1 MSFTMTPSYEE
12 DLKRALSSII
22 GFDRLNGRRIMVLGA
37 TGLIGSFMTDC
48 LTYAERGDAVIS
60 ICAVSRNTDKLCERF
75 GKEEAFLSFVEAD
88 VSDDS
93 ILKALD
99 AFAPDIVIHAASA
112 SYPAAFISKPAEI
125 MKSNISG
132 AANILEY
139 IKDKN
144 HARMVYVSSGEVL
157 SRVDHTG
164 ERACYP
170 VSKMAAETLCLSFV
184 REYGTDVVI
193 VRPCHTFGPYVT
205 ACDNHASAQFIR
217 MAANGEDIVLKSAGT
232 QRRTY
237 AYVADCASGIL
248 TAAAL
253 GEKGGVYDIA
263 TDETLS
269 IKEFAEAC
277 AEAAGTRVIA
287 GEVSGQDIR
296 ERTNI
301 DEQIMDYKGLSAIGW
316 RPTFHLKDA
325 IKRSVEQTRLIRKE
339 EHN

>member
-1 MSFTMTPSYEE
+1 MSFEMNSLFEK
-12 DLKRALSSII
+12 DIKQALSSVV
-22 GFDRLNGRRIMVLGA
+22 GLEGLNSRRLMILGA
-37 TGLIGSFMTDC
+37 TGLIGSFMTEC
-48 LTYAERGDAVIS
+48 LAYANRDGADIS
-60 ICAVSRNTDKLCERF
+60 VCAVSRSTERLRERF
-75 GKEEAFLSFVEAD
+75 GKEKGGLSFAEAD
-88 VSDDS
+88 VTDDS

-99 AFAPDIVIHAASA
+99 AFDPDIVIHAASA

-139 IKDKN
+139 IKDKS
-144 HARMVYVSSGEVL
+144 HVRMVYVSSGEVL
-157 SRVDHTG
+157 SHVDHTG

-170 VSKMAAETLCLSFV
+170 VSKMAAETLCLSFA
-184 REYGTDVVI
+184 REYGIDVVI
-193 VRPCHTFGPYVT
+193 ARPCHTFGAYVT
-205 ACDNHASAQFIR
+205 VGDNHASAQFIR
-217 MAANGEDIVLKSAGT
+217 MAVNGEDIVLKSAGA

-248 TAAAL
+248 TVAAS
-253 GEKGGVYDIA
+253 GERGRIYDIA
-263 TDETLS
+263 TDEALS
-269 IKEFAEAC
+269 IREFAEAC

>member
-1 MSFTMTPSYEE
+1 MNYEMNSLYKE
-12 DLKRALSSII
+12 DLKRALSSAV
-22 GFDRLNGRRIMVLGA
+22 GLDRLKGKRLMILGA

-48 LTYAERGDAVIS
+48 LLYADRDGAGITV
-60 ICAVSRNTDKLCERF
+60 CAVSRNRDRLRERF
-75 GKEEAFLSFVEAD
+75 GQEDGSLVFAEAD
-88 VSDDS
+88 VSDED
-93 ILKALD
+93 IVKALD
-99 AFAPDIVIHAASA
+99 AFDPDIVIHAASA
-112 SYPAAFISKPAEI
+112 SYPSAFISKPAEI

-132 AANILEY
+132 ADNILEY
-139 IKDKN
+139 IKDQN
-144 HARMVYVSSGEVL
+144 HTRMVYVSSGEVL

-170 VSKMAAETLCLSFV
+170 VSKMAAETLCLSYM

-205 ACDNHASAQFIR
+205 ASDNHASAQFIR

-232 QRRTY
+232 QKRTY

-248 TAAAL
+248 SAAAL
-253 GEKGGVYDIA
+253 GDKGGIYDIA

-269 IKEFAEAC
+269 IKEFAEFC

-287 GEVSGQDIR
+287 GEASGQDIR

-301 DEQIMDYKGLSAIGW
+301 DEQIMDYKGLSDIGW
-316 RPTFHLKDA
+316 KPTFHLKDA

>member
-1 MSFTMTPSYEE
+1 MSFEMNSLYAE
-12 DLKRALSSII
+12 DIKRALSSVV
-22 GFDRLNGRRIMVLGA
+22 GLDRLNDKRLMILGA
-37 TGLIGSFMTDC
+37 TGLIGSFITDC
-48 LTYAERGDAVIS
+48 LLYADRDDAGITV
-60 ICAVSRNTDKLCERF
+60 CAVSRSMDRLRERF
-75 GKEEAFLSFVEAD
+75 GKEERCLNFAEAD
-88 VSDDS
+88 VSDES
-93 ILKALD
+93 IGTALD
-99 AFAPDIVIHAASA
+99 AFVPDIVIHVASA

-144 HARMVYVSSGEVL
+144 HTRMVYVSSGEVL

-170 VSKMAAETLCLSFV
+170 VSKMAAETLCLSYM

-193 VRPCHTFGPYVT
+193 ARPCHTFGPYVT
-205 ACDNHASAQFIR
+205 ASDNHASAQFIR

-248 TAAAL
+248 STAAL
-253 GEKGGVYDIA
+253 GDKGGIYDIA

-269 IKEFAEAC
+269 IKEFAETC
-277 AEAAGTRVIA
+277 AETAGTRVIT
-287 GEVSGQDIR
+287 GEASGQDIR

-301 DEQIMDYKGLSAIGW
+301 DEQIMDYKGLADIGW
-316 RPTFHLKDA
+316 KPVFPLKDA
-325 IKRSVEQTRLIRKE
+325 IKRSVAQTKLIRKE
-339 EHN
+339 ERN

>member
-1 MSFTMTPSYEE
+1 MSFKKTPLYEE
-12 DLKRALSSII
+12 DIRKALSSVV
-22 GFDRLNGRRIMVLGA
+22 GLDRLNGRRIMILGS

-48 LTYAERGDAVIS
+48 LVYADKGGAGIRV
-60 ICAVSRNTDKLCERF
+60 CAVSRSTERLRERF
-75 GKEEAFLSFVEAD
+75 GKEKGGLSFAEAD

-93 ILKALD
+93 IVKVLD
-99 AFAPDIVIHAASA
+99 AFDPDIVIHAASA
-112 SYPAAFISKPAEI
+112 SYPAAFISKPVEI

-144 HARMVYVSSGEVL
+144 HTRMVYVSSGEVL

-170 VSKMAAETLCLSFV
+170 VSKMAAETLCLSYI

-193 VRPCHTFGPYVT
+193 ARPCHTFGPYVT
-205 ACDNHASAQFIR
+205 ASDNHASAQFIR
-217 MAANGEDIVLKSAGT
+217 MAADGEDIVLKSAGT

-237 AYVADCASGIL
+237 AYVADCASSIL
-248 TAAAL
+248 STAAL
-253 GEKGGVYDIA
+253 GDKGGIYDIA

-277 AEAAGTRVIA
+277 AEAAGTKVIS
-287 GEVSGQDIR
+287 GEVTGQDIR
-296 ERTNI
+296 ERTSI
-301 DEQIMDYKGLSAIGW
+301 DEQIMNYKGLADIGW
-316 RPTFHLKDA
+316 HPTFPLKDA
-325 IKRSVEQTRLIRKE
+325 IKRSVEQTMLMRGEKTD
-339 EHN
+339 